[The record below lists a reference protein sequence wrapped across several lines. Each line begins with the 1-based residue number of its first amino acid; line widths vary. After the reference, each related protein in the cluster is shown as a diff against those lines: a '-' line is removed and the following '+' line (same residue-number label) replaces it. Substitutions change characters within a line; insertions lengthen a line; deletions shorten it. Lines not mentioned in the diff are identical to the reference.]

1 MSKKFVSLDRL
12 SAFLTQMKKLIPTVN
27 NPTIT
32 IKQAGSQKGAF
43 TLNQSGNATIEL
55 TDNNTIYG
63 TGTAS
68 TAGTTKL
75 YTGTGTATDGTMTQ
89 AAITELVGD
98 VESLLASI

>member
-1 MSKKFVSLDRL
+1 MSKKFVSPERL
-12 SAFLTQMKKLIPTVN
+12 SKFLEQVKTLIPTVN

-32 IKQAGSQKGAF
+32 IKQAGSIKGSF
-43 TLNQSGNATIEL
+43 SLNQSGGTTIEL
-55 TDNNTIYG
+55 TDNNTTYS